1 MAEALLSTGDE
12 PIINLADHDRSGLQF
27 AAGRS
32 EVVRKQT
39 RLTVS
44 DRHPDTCRWDA

>member
-1 MAEALLSTGDE
+1 MAKALLSPGDE

-32 EVVRKQT
+32 EVRAFGDISYT
-39 RLTVS
+39 RYAS
-44 DRHPDTCRWDA
+44 G